1 MKRYLSVLLSVLM
14 LLTML
19 PLGAIVASADG
30 EYFTITEN
38 NRNLFVNVN
47 QEIGLGDISVMING
61 VAKSGNEVIWTSN
74 DTEVVFAGGNL
85 IVSAKGTYIVDVED
99 EEGNWG
105 TVTVIAK
112 NAEETEYVLYET
124 NFDDVA
130 NGELPEGW
138 TEVFNKDVVADE
150 AAKANFPNYIDH
162 AQVID
167 GKLYIGNGAN
177 NNYNY
182 VYLPEYLDSFGDYRV
197 TVDMAQT
204 WVNTNVRAGGIVTR
218 GSRELAS
225 AHPAQGYRIFIRR
238 ATTGGDGMRLTSLA
252 RIDNATNKTD
262 AALDFPIGSTRTW
275 SRPDWTGDQAPEG
288 TNPSP
293 WYTPAESVDPDW
305 KGEGYYVTWEVTNSG
320 SAYTLDAYKSF
331 EQPQFGGDMGPG
343 NGGGWWETYF
353 LKGDSA
359 LEGYELS
366 TCARTAP
373 SVCSPPV
380 CSWPSTPSRLPC
392 LPTSW
397 LLTPISTRSLSWIL
411 LWLSMPPRR
420 SALCPIS
427 TCRPVLPL
435 LTTL

>member
-19 PLGAIVASADG
+19 PLVAIVASADG

-38 NRNLFVNVN
+38 NRNLFLNVD
-47 QEIGLGDISVMING
+47 QEVKLSDISVSLNG
-61 VAKSGNEVIWTSN
+61 VAVPGNEVIWTSS
-74 DTEVVFAGGNL
+74 DEEVSIGGGIL
-85 IVSAKGTYIVDVED
+85 IASAKGIYTLDVED
-99 EEGNWG
+99 EEGNYG
-105 TVTVIAK
+105 TVTIITK
-112 NAEETEYVLYET
+112 NADETEYVLYAEDFE
-124 NFDDVA
+124 NVA
-130 NGELPEGW
+130 NGTLPEGW

-150 AAKANFPNYIDH
+150 AAKANFPNYIDN

-182 VYLPEYLDSFGDYRV
+182 VYLPEFLDSFGDYRV

-252 RIDNATNKTD
+252 RIDNAANKTD
-262 AALDFPIGSTRTW
+262 QKLPFPIGSTRTW
-275 SRPDWTGDQAPEG
+275 SRPDCTVEHWDPNQQ
-288 TNPSP
+288 PSP

-305 KGEGYYVTWEVTNSG
+305 KAEGYYVTWDVTTTDDR
-320 SAYTLDAYKSF
+320 YTIDAYKSF

-343 NGGGWWETYF
+343 HGG
-353 LKGDSA
+353 A
-359 LEGYELS
+359 
-366 TCARTAP
+366 
-373 SVCSPPV
+373 
-380 CSWPSTPSRLPC
+380 
-392 LPTSW
+392 
-397 LLTPISTRSLSWIL
+397 
-411 LWLSMPPRR
+411 
-420 SALCPIS
+420 
-427 TCRPVLPL
+427 
-435 LTTL
+435 